1 MINTCTSKCFEES
14 QRMKSSFII
23 SLCLWGCIC
32 NIWRQWPTSQGP
44 SWMSEQ
50 TKWPSFPVNAW
61 LPTVH
66 RGSSDPNVLYL
77 PFCHPHWELSP
88 TALPV
93 HLQRAGLFI
102 ALPGVAVIYRAAGLS
117 PDKAQKMSHGV
128 VQSSQ
133 MSFRLICKSHYQQFY
148 WGSSDHFIL
157 LS

>member
-1 MINTCTSKCFEES
+1 MAN
-14 QRMKSSFII
+14 I
-23 SLCLWGCIC
+23 SGPLVNERADQMALLPPFAT
-32 NIWRQWPTSQGP
+32 PTPRSLLRFY
-44 SWMSEQ
+44 
-50 TKWPSFPVNAW
+50 TKIKYSTNKLNYNKMCENAW

-77 PFCHPHWELSP
+77 PFCHPHRELSP
-88 TALPV
+88 AALPV
-93 HLQRAGLFI
+93 HLHRAGLFI
-102 ALPGVAVIYRAAGLS
+102 ALPGVAVIYRGAGLS